1 MTCSQACLR
10 HSWCTSTNFQEFSS
24 KKSKGSCEL
33 NKPEFSAL
41 HLDAK
46 LADQP
51 GNTFTMVPKVGKNA
65 LSNLT

>member
-33 NKPEFSAL
+33 NKHEFSAL